1 LAHIYCL
8 GRKQL
13 ADNLPVVTGKTFRPK
28 ATALALSGL
37 MVFSA
42 AAPFNAEA
50 QGPAAPP
57 SVASQPANTNTAPAT
72 AQQKAEQVVGEA
84 INYSFKGVSIVV
96 VLNKNETLAQY
107 KSDLA
112 SVMRFAQDNGV
123 PAQIFLLKSDKP
135 SYAYFM
141 RNATEFRLPPTHK
154 DNYQITELF
163 KLGGDAVGIYR
174 QSLRAEA
181 AQAPLKE
188 PLKNAR

>member
-1 LAHIYCL
+1 MVA
-8 GRKQL
+8 
-13 ADNLPVVTGKTFRPK
+13 GKTFRSE

-37 MVFSA
+37 MVFSV

-50 QGPAAPP
+50 QEPAAPP
-57 SVASQPANTNTAPAT
+57 SVATQPANTNSAPT
-72 AQQKAEQVVGEA
+72 TGQQKAEQVVAEA

-112 SVMRFAQDNGV
+112 SVMRFARDNGV
-123 PAQIFLLKSDKP
+123 PAQMFAFKSDKP

-154 DNYQITELF
+154 DDYPIAELF

-174 QSLRAEA
+174 QSLKAEA

-188 PLKNAR
+188 PLTNAR